1 MDEKFNQWCIDR
13 FGYDIESLPYELRQ
27 AMKSEYNVE
36 RLDAEI
42 LELKQRISELEKNK

>member
-1 MDEKFNQWCIDR
+1 MDDKFNQWCVDR
-13 FGYDIESLPYELRQ
+13 YGYDIESLPYELRQ

-42 LELKQRISELEKNK
+42 LELKRRIEILEGGK